1 MADLWT
7 RFKTYFQE
15 AETSSPSKPLVH
27 ELIARTDEEID
38 DYRQWRDMHIRQQ
51 LTGWLDTQFTQYRQT
66 GRQSD
71 RSIDFLDT
79 PSSKGFVIHFGDLR
93 YSLRDTRH
101 FADYLKERVRTLNYR
116 TQISDLRT
124 YQNGPWVETIERHY
138 LKPRPG
144 QPQDPEKQF
153 VQRYGNVMIENVLR
167 DEKPYRLKFRA
178 TVYQDRLFEEAKSF
192 DKLVSVLVV

>member
-7 RFKTYFQE
+7 RFKTFFQE
-15 AETSSPSKPLVH
+15 AETSSPTKPLVH
-27 ELIARTDEEID
+27 ELIERSDAEID
-38 DYRQWRDMHIRQQ
+38 DYRQWRELHVRRQ
-51 LTGWLDTQFTQYRQT
+51 LTDWLDEQFQQYRT
-66 GRQSD
+66 EKQSA

-79 PSSKGFVIHFGDLR
+79 PSSKGFVIHFDDLR
-93 YSLRDTRH
+93 YSLRDARH
-101 FADYLKERVRTLNYR
+101 FADYLKERVRSLNYR

-144 QPQDPEKQF
+144 QPVDPEKLF

-192 DKLVSVLVV
+192 EKLMGVLVV